1 MPPAIRPLSTATE
14 SLLAL
19 NNHHSTELSP
29 LTLVEFDCLIRQA
42 FYAAAIG
49 DADALLLTFDQSAD
63 YASPNFL
70 WFRDYF
76 AAKSAPSL
84 ASQEE
89 SSSSDF
95 VYVDRVVT
103 SPAAR
108 GKGYARALYSE
119 LFQRAK
125 SAGHSRI
132 VCEVNFDP
140 PNPASD
146 AFHAALGFHEVGR
159 ASIHNHTK
167 SVRYLLR
174 TL

>member
-1 MPPAIRPLSTATE
+1 MFPAIRPLHIATE

-29 LTLVEFDCLIRQA
+29 LTLAEFDRLIRQA

-49 DADALLLTFDQSAD
+49 DADALLLSFDQSAD

-70 WFRDYF
+70 WFRAFF
-76 AAKSAPSL
+76 AAQPAPAP
-84 ASQEE
+84 ASQEKDF
-89 SSSSDF
+89 SADF
-95 VYVDRVVT
+95 VYVDRIVT
-103 SPAAR
+103 SPGSR
-108 GKGYARALYSE
+108 GKGYARALYSD

-146 AFHAALGFHEVGR
+146 SFHAALGFHEVGR

>member
-1 MPPAIRPLSTATE
+1 MASEIRPLHSATG

-19 NNHHSTELSP
+19 NNDHSTELSP
-29 LTLVEFDCLIRQA
+29 LTFAEFDRLVRRA

-49 DADALLLTFDQSAD
+49 EADALLITFDQSAD

-76 AAKSAPSL
+76 GQKLPLRTTSL
-84 ASQEE
+84 EGD
-89 SSSSDF
+89 SDPNF
-95 VYVDRVVT
+95 VYVDRIVT

-108 GKGYARALYSE
+108 GLGYARALYSE

-125 SAGHSRI
+125 SAGHSRV

-146 AFHAALGFHEVGR
+146 AFHASLGFHEVGR
-159 ASIHNHTK
+159 ATIHNHTK

-174 TL
+174 NL